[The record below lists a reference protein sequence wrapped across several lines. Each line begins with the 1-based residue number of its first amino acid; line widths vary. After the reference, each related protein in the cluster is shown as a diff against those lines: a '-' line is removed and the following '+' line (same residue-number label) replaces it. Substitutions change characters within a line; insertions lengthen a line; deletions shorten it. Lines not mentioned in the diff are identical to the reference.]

1 MKRKQLWL
9 IALAMIV
16 AGTGFQSCRDENN
29 DDSLSYPTALVTVKP
44 NTTNSSFTMQLNDS
58 VVLLPANI
66 KEAPF
71 GSKEVRALVNY
82 TLAEENTA
90 HSGKMVNINWIDS
103 IRTKNMAPML
113 GDKNTA
119 TYGIDPLEVV
129 NDWVSIAEDGYLTL
143 RFRTR
148 WGVGVRHLVNLV
160 PTGDQK
166 DPYQVT
172 FFHNAQKDL
181 YGRVGDGIV
190 AFRLDRLPDTKGKT
204 VWLTLRWNSYSG
216 MKMAKF
222 KYCTRKETHASHTH
236 MAAMTAPVQTNR
248 ID

>member
-9 IALAMIV
+9 IALVMIV

-103 IRTKNMAPML
+103 IRTKNMAPTL

-119 TYGIDPLEVV
+119 AYGIDPLEVV

-204 VWLTLRWNSYSG
+204 VWLTLKWNSYSG

>member
-103 IRTKNMAPML
+103 VRTKNMAPTL
-113 GDKNTA
+113 GDKNTV

-204 VWLTLRWNSYSG
+204 VWLTLKWNSYSG

-222 KYCTRKETHASHTH
+222 KYCTRKETYASHTH

>member
-1 MKRKQLWL
+1 M
-9 IALAMIV
+9 
-16 AGTGFQSCRDENN
+16 
-29 DDSLSYPTALVTVKP
+29 
-44 NTTNSSFTMQLNDS
+44 
-58 VVLLPANI
+58 
-66 KEAPF
+66 
-71 GSKEVRALVNY
+71 RALVNY

-103 IRTKNMAPML
+103 IRTKNMAPTL

-119 TYGIDPLEVV
+119 AYGTDPLEVV

-204 VWLTLRWNSYSG
+204 VWLTLKWNSYSG

>member
-103 IRTKNMAPML
+103 IRTKNMAPTL

-148 WGVGVRHLVNLV
+148 WG
-160 PTGDQK
+160 
-166 DPYQVT
+166 
-172 FFHNAQKDL
+172 F
-181 YGRVGDGIV
+181 GI
-190 AFRLDRLPDTKGKT
+190 
-204 VWLTLRWNSYSG
+204 W
-216 MKMAKF
+216 
-222 KYCTRKETHASHTH
+222 
-236 MAAMTAPVQTNR
+236 
-248 ID
+248 

>member
-90 HSGKMVNINWIDS
+90 HSGKMV
-103 IRTKNMAPML
+103 L

-119 TYGIDPLEVV
+119 TYGTDPLEVV

-204 VWLTLRWNSYSG
+204 VWLTLKWNSYSG

-222 KYCTRKETHASHTH
+222 KYCTRK
-236 MAAMTAPVQTNR
+236 AAMTAPVQTNR

>member
-9 IALAMIV
+9 IALVMIV

-103 IRTKNMAPML
+103 IRTKNMAPTL

-119 TYGIDPLEVV
+119 TYGTDPLEVV

-204 VWLTLRWNSYSG
+204 VWLTLKWNSYSG